1 MNSPTSGMHVCI
13 SSCVF
18 VYCCTCNDKPFK
30 NTRCV
35 YLNGLQKG
43 QIMALCKSEEE
54 LRKFLHSKASE
65 EHEDALEVRQA
76 HIHTDTNTQRLQRAC
91 VCVGVRVHMCA
102 CVCACA
108 WACACVRVC
117 VRAHVRTTTAHVPK
131 PLALT

>member
-1 MNSPTSGMHVCI
+1 MNLPTFSINVCF
-13 SSCVF
+13 SSFVF

-43 QIMALCKSEEE
+43 QIMALCKKEEE

-65 EHEDALEVRQA
+65 EHEDALEVKQA
-76 HIHTDTNTQRLQRAC
+76 HKHTDTNTQRLQRAC
-91 VCVGVRVHMCA
+91 VCACVRICVCVFERARVRVWV

-108 WACACVRVC
+108 RMCVQRQ
-117 VRAHVRTTTAHVPK
+117 RMSLNPWH
-131 PLALT
+131 